1 MAFLLLFDVSGGEF
15 LLIVLVIIIFFG
27 SKGIPDI
34 ARGLGKGIREVR
46 DATDSIKREI
56 TDTARKAEREARNEL
71 DQTLDQAFSDEDY
84 IKPPKPNPYDSD
96 FGSPEKPD
104 VDSSKK
110 DSENPPK
117 DSESGDSKA

>member
-1 MAFLLLFDVSGGEF
+1 MAFLLLFDVSGGEL

-96 FGSPEKPD
+96 FSPPEKPEEEPPKD
-104 VDSSKK
+104 
-110 DSENPPK
+110 DSENSPN
-117 DSESGDSKA
+117 DSKPDDSKA

>member
-15 LLIVLVIIIFFG
+15 LLIALVIIIFFG

-34 ARGLGKGIREVR
+34 ARGLGKGIREVK

-96 FGSPEKPD
+96 FSATESSEDHAPSKDEDQPPTKGPD
-104 VDSSKK
+104 QLKTD
-110 DSENPPK
+110 
-117 DSESGDSKA
+117 

>member
-15 LLIVLVIIIFFG
+15 LLVVLVIIIFFG

-34 ARGLGKGIREVR
+34 ARGLGKGIREVK

-56 TDTARKAEREARNEL
+56 TDTARKAERDARNEL

-96 FGSPEKPD
+96 FSTPESSEDDALPRDEDKPPNEGSEP
-104 VDSSKK
+104 SKT
-110 DSENPPK
+110 E
-117 DSESGDSKA
+117 

>member
-34 ARGLGKGIREVR
+34 ARGLGKGIREVK

-56 TDTARKAEREARNEL
+56 TDTARKAERDARNEL

-96 FGSPEKPD
+96 FSTPE
-104 VDSSKK
+104 SSE
-110 DSENPPK
+110 DDAPPK
-117 DSESGDSKA
+117 DEDKPPTEGSDPSKTE